1 MNRAA
6 LSALGLGLLLGLSTA
21 CAGSMKNAEVVPP
34 GALLPLSEDEGYL
47 IVQIDTDVPV
57 EQVLFDTGPV
67 ASALPKGQHLWILRL
82 PARRYAWYRI
92 DLGSQAGV
100 NDEYLVSHDGLSHE
114 NEFEFDVLPGII
126 NYPGE
131 LIIRTDAFFRS
142 SGKVWVRNRNHS
154 AMAIRRL
161 GFPATG
167 SFRGSV
173 L

>member
-1 MNRAA
+1 MATDETPT
-6 LSALGLGLLLGLSTA
+6 G
-21 CAGSMKNAEVVPP
+21 VF
-34 GALLPLSEDEGYL
+34 GATTKRPSEDSASDLRLWRGRNRTHESVDPVGQKL
-47 IVQIDTDVPV
+47 RVPV
-57 EQVLFDTGPV
+57 EQVLFDIGPV

-100 NDEYLVSHDGLSHE
+100 DEEYLVSHDGLSDE